1 MKLSSIFR
9 FIKSVNPWKTIIFNF
24 HYFPFRVAVKL
35 PFFIYWRSDLYIMK
49 GSISINA
56 PITTGMVKFGVHSL
70 GTRDTFY
77 SRTMWDV
84 SGTLIIGGIA
94 NIGRGTKISIGKDG
108 ILNLGDNFTITGD
121 SEIIC
126 QHNVSFGNGCLLSW
140 NILIMDTDFH
150 QIMDRSNSIINN
162 PKAIRIGNHVWIG
175 CRNTILKGSDIADN
189 IIVSA
194 NSTIT
199 RKFSD
204 PNCIIGGNGKY
215 CHVIKTDVMWKI

>member
-9 FIKSVNPWKTIIFNF
+9 FIKSVNPWKTILFNF

-49 GSISINA
+49 GQISINA

-84 SGTLIIGGIA
+84 SGTLTIGGVA
-94 NIGRGTKISIGKDG
+94 NIGRGTKISIGKEG
-108 ILNLGDNFTITGD
+108 ILKLGDNFTITGD

-126 QHNVSFGNGCLLSW
+126 QHDVSFGNDCLLSW
-140 NILIMDTDFH
+140 DILIMDTDFH
-150 QIMDRSNSIINN
+150 DIMDPNKNVINN
-162 PKAIRIGNHVWIG
+162 PKSVRIGNHVWIG
-175 CRNTILKGSDIADN
+175 CRNTILKGVNIADD
-189 IIVSA
+189 IIISA

-199 RKFSD
+199 RSFTDK
-204 PNCIIGGNGKY
+204 NTIIGGNGKDS
-215 CHVIKTDVMWKI
+215 HIIKTDIFWRM